1 LAANSF
7 AFHTQTPIPH
17 TLFPMALVSFSEV
30 SLRLGDFQLLDG
42 AAFSIERGE
51 RVCLIGRNGEGKSSL
66 LRVLTGE
73 LSAQE
78 GTLALSKGVRLA
90 RLPQE
95 VPEGI
100 SGRVRVVVEGEG
112 QSEPHEIEAI
122 LNRLK
127 LDGEAPFESLSGGLK
142 RRAFLGKL
150 LAEQPD
156 VLLLDEPTNHLDIES
171 IQWLEEFLVRAGKT
185 LLFVSHDRAFLRRLA
200 TRIIELDRGHLAS
213 FDCNYDT
220 YLARKEAMLEAE
232 SQNRALFDKR
242 LAQEEAWI
250 RRGVE
255 ARRTKS
261 QARIRDL
268 LTMRVERQER
278 RERGGSI
285 DLRAQDAAK
294 SGRLVIEAKD
304 LSFEYPAHPVVSHFS
319 TLVMRGD
326 KIGIIGPNGSGK
338 TTLLRLLLGQL
349 EPQSGEIRM
358 GTNLQIAYFDQL
370 RAQLDDNLSV
380 QENVAG
386 QSSTV
391 LWNGEHRHVVGFL
404 SEFGFSSA
412 RVRQK
417 AGLLSGGE
425 RNRLLLAKLFT
436 QPANLLV
443 LDEPTNDLDIET
455 LDTLEDLLVGFAGT
469 ILMVSHDRQFLND
482 VATSTFVF
490 EPDAQ
495 TGQLQLR
502 EYVGGYDDWQR
513 QRPRAGAE
521 SEKPRLASSNGS
533 AITQTKPRKLGF
545 KETRELELLPATIE
559 KLESEQATLGTQMGD
574 AAFYQSDPA
583 KVAAA
588 TRRLAQ
594 IESDLETAF
603 ARWEKLLA
611 LA

>member
-1 LAANSF
+1 
-7 AFHTQTPIPH
+7 
-17 TLFPMALVSFSEV
+17 MALVSFSDV
-30 SLRLGDFQLLDG
+30 SLRLGDLQLLDG
-42 AAFSIERGE
+42 AAFSLERGE

-73 LSAQE
+73 LAPQN
-78 GTLALSKGVRLA
+78 GTIALQKGVRLA

-100 SGRVRVVVEGEG
+100 SGRVRIVVEGEG
-112 QSEPHEIEAI
+112 RSEDHEVEAI

-127 LDGEAPFESLSGGLK
+127 LDGEALFESLSGGLK
-142 RRAFLGKL
+142 RRAFLGRL

-171 IQWLEEFLVRAGKT
+171 IGWLEEFLVRAGKT

-200 TRIIELDRGHLAS
+200 TRIVELDRGHLQS
-213 FDCNYDT
+213 FDCDYDT
-220 YLARKEAMLEAE
+220 YLARKEALLEAE
-232 SQNRALFDKR
+232 TQNRAVFDKR

-261 QARIRDL
+261 QSRIREL
-268 LTMRVERQER
+268 MQMRIERQER
-278 RERGGSI
+278 RERGGTI
-285 DLRAQDAAK
+285 ELRAQDANK
-294 SGRLVIEAKD
+294 SGRLVIEAKN
-304 LSFEYPAHPVVSHFS
+304 LSFSYPNHPVVEGFS
-319 TLVMRGD
+319 TVAMRGD

-349 EPQSGEIRM
+349 EPQSGEIKL

-370 RAQLDDNLSV
+370 RAQIDDERSV

-386 QSSTV
+386 ESSTV

-404 SEFGFSSA
+404 AEFGFSST

-455 LDTLEDLLVGFAGT
+455 LDTLENLLVEFAGT

-490 EPDAQ
+490 EPDAS
-495 TGQLQLR
+495 GQLQLH

-513 QRPRAGAE
+513 QRPRLE
-521 SEKPRLASSNGS
+521 SEKPKAAPAPVQSNGS
-533 AITQTKPRKLGF
+533 ANVKARKLGF
-545 KETRELELLPATIE
+545 KETRELEELPSRLE
-559 KLESEQATLGTQMGD
+559 KLEAEQAKLGAQMGD
-574 AAFYQSDPA
+574 AEFYQGDPA
-583 KVAAA
+583 KVAGASA
-588 TRRLAQ
+588 RLGQ
-594 IESDLETAF
+594 IERELETAF
-603 ARWEKLLA
+603 ARWEELLE
-611 LA
+611 LSG

>member
-1 LAANSF
+1 
-7 AFHTQTPIPH
+7 
-17 TLFPMALVSFSEV
+17 MALVSFSDV
-30 SLRLGDFQLLDG
+30 SLRLGDLQLLDG
-42 AAFSIERGE
+42 ATFSLERGE
-51 RVCLIGRNGEGKSSL
+51 RACLIGRNGEGKSSL

-73 LSAQE
+73 LAPQS
-78 GTLALSKGVRLA
+78 GTVALQKGVRLA

-100 SGRVRVVVEGEG
+100 SGRVRVVVEGQG
-112 QSEPHEIEAI
+112 QSEDHEVEAI

-127 LDGEAPFESLSGGLK
+127 LDGEAQFESLSGGLK
-142 RRAFLGKL
+142 RRAFLGRL

-171 IQWLEEFLVRAGKT
+171 IGWLEEFLVRAGKT

-200 TRIIELDRGHLAS
+200 TRIVELDRGHLQS
-213 FDCNYDT
+213 FDCDYDT
-220 YLARKEAMLEAE
+220 YLARKEALLEAE
-232 SQNRALFDKR
+232 TQNRAVFDKR
-242 LAQEEAWI
+242 LKEEEAWI

-268 LTMRVERQER
+268 MQMRIERQSR
-278 RERGGSI
+278 RERGGAI
-285 DLRAQDAAK
+285 ELRAQDAGK
-294 SGRLVIEAKD
+294 SGRLVIEAKN
-304 LSFEYPAHPVVSHFS
+304 LSFSYPDHPVVEGFS
-319 TLVMRGD
+319 TVAMRGD

-349 EPQSGEIRM
+349 EPQSGEIRL

-370 RAQLDDNLSV
+370 RAQIDDDRSV

-386 QSSTV
+386 ESSTV

-404 SEFGFSSA
+404 AEFGFSST

-443 LDEPTNDLDIET
+443 LDEPTNDLDIDT
-455 LDTLEDLLVGFAGT
+455 LDTLENLLVEFTGT

-482 VATSTFVF
+482 VATSTLVF
-490 EPDAQ
+490 EPD
-495 TGQLQLR
+495 TSGQMQLR

-513 QRPRAGAE
+513 QRPRIE
-521 SEKPRLASSNGS
+521 SEKPKAVASAISSNGS
-533 AITQTKPRKLGF
+533 ASVKTRKLGF
-545 KETRELELLPATIE
+545 KETRELEELPARIE
-559 KLESEQATLGTQMGD
+559 RLEAEQGKLGAQMGD
-574 AAFYQSDPA
+574 AAFYQGDPA
-583 KVAAA
+583 KVAGASA
-588 TRRLAQ
+588 RLSQ
-594 IESDLETAF
+594 IEKELETAF
-603 ARWEKLLA
+603 ARWEKLLE
-611 LA
+611 LAG